1 MVWKKMQ
8 AEQRND
14 VMRLLGLLA
23 AASLLDWML
32 GTWAYITLVV
42 LASVLFFHLRNLYR
56 LHSWAENP
64 GQGELPEAG
73 GLWGDIFNS
82 LYVVERETAISSDSL
97 KLELSLF
104 EEAADALPDAMII
117 LGKDGLIER
126 ANPAA
131 TRDFG
136 IRYPQDRGQAITNLV
151 RSPAFRSYLA
161 KTDYRKPLEL
171 DAPVNPERALSVL
184 VIPFSSWQKLI
195 IARDVSH
202 IRNLENMRQTFIANI
217 SHELRSPLTV
227 LSGYL
232 ETLKQMPDAD
242 EEPLKTALPH
252 MVHHSERITSL
263 IEDLLALSRL
273 ETKPLNDNDQ
283 PVAVPE
289 LIGHLHK
296 ARDVILKDR
305 KLNVSFDVDDTLMI
319 KGNDSEIQSVIS
331 NLFNNAVRYTE
342 DGGNISVSWQRC
354 HEGAV
359 YSVQD
364 SGIGIAHEH
373 IARLT
378 ERFYRVDA
386 DRSRESGGTGLG
398 LAIVKHVL
406 ERHQAVLEVESEPG
420 KGSIFRAIF
429 PLNRVMARRTSSL
442 KK

>member
-1 MVWKKMQ
+1 ML
-8 AEQRND
+8 AEQRGEI
-14 VMRLLGLLA
+14 VRLISLLVA
-23 AASLLDWML
+23 TALLDWML
-32 GTWAYITLVV
+32 GTWPYFTLAV
-42 LASVLFFHLRNLYR
+42 LISILFVHVRNLLR
-56 LHSWAENP
+56 LHSWSESP
-64 GQGELPEAG
+64 GKNELPEAG

-97 KLELSLF
+97 KLELSRF

-131 TRDFG
+131 MRDFG
-136 IRYPQDRGQAITNLV
+136 IRYPQDRGQAVTNLV

-161 KTDYRKPLEL
+161 KGDYRKPLEL
-171 DAPVNPERALSVL
+171 YAPVNPERALSIL

-202 IRNLENMRQTFIANI
+202 IKNLENMRQTFIANI

-227 LSGYL
+227 LNGYM
-232 ETLKQMPDAD
+232 ETLKQMPNAS

-252 MVHHSERITSL
+252 MLHHSDRITSL
-263 IEDLLALSRL
+263 IEDLLALSKL

-283 PVAVPE
+283 PVAVAD
-289 LIGHLHK
+289 LIGHLQK
-296 ARDVILKDR
+296 ARDVILNNR
-305 KLNVSFDVDDTLMI
+305 KLNLKFDVDEALLV
-319 KGNDSEIQSVIS
+319 KGSNSEIQSVVS

-342 DGGNISVSWQRC
+342 DGGNITVSWQRC
-354 HEGAV
+354 REGAV

-364 SGIGIAHEH
+364 SGIGIPQEH

-406 ERHQAVLEVESEPG
+406 ERHQAMLEVESVPG

-429 PLNRVMARRTSSL
+429 PLNRVITRKTTTR
-442 KK
+442 K

>member
-1 MVWKKMQ
+1 ML
-8 AEQRND
+8 AEQRSEI
-14 VMRLLGLLA
+14 VRLTSLFA
-23 AASLLDWML
+23 IAVLLDWML
-32 GTWAYITLVV
+32 GLWPYMTLAV
-42 LASVLFFHLRNLYR
+42 LVPVLLLHLRNLYH
-56 LHSWAENP
+56 LHSWAHNP
-64 GQGELPEAG
+64 NGNELPEAA

-117 LGKDGLIER
+117 LGKDGMIER

-136 IRYPQDRGQAITNLV
+136 IRYPQDRGQAVTNLV

-161 KTDYRKPLEL
+161 MGDYHKPLEL
-171 DAPVNPERALSVL
+171 NAPVNPDRALSVL

-202 IRNLENMRQTFIANI
+202 IKNLENMRQTFIANI

-227 LSGYL
+227 LSGYM
-232 ETLKQMPDAD
+232 ETLKQMPSAS

-252 MVHHSERITSL
+252 MLHHSDRITGL
-263 IEDLLALSRL
+263 IEDLLALSKL
-273 ETKPLNDNDQ
+273 ETKPLNDNDL
-283 PVAVPE
+283 PVAVPD

-305 KLNVSFDVDDTLMI
+305 KLTVNFDVDDGLMI
-319 KGNDSEIQSVIS
+319 KGSTSEVQSVVS

-342 DGGNISVSWQRC
+342 DGGTITVSWQRC
-354 HEGAV
+354 REGAV

-364 SGIGIAHEH
+364 TGIGIPQEH

-386 DRSRESGGTGLG
+386 DRSRETGGTGLG

-406 ERHQAVLEVESEPG
+406 ERHQAILEVESVPG

-429 PLNRVMARRTSSL
+429 PLSRLITRRSTVH
-442 KK
+442 K